1 MVLNRVMCEQAGEKH
16 APPWA
21 KALAPMGPSPEQ
33 AKWSAK
39 FRARWSRLS
48 PDRQFELYGT
58 SDQRKAEDDGWQRF
72 RTSFRLRF
80 GRETVRSGRFRCICA
95 EITAALQSRVEG
107 ETLCAALH
115 IEKLNAIAL
124 GRSLNARLVDAPIN
138 GLALRSARRRD
149 NIAEYWITSGRS
161 K

>member
-1 MVLNRVMCEQAGEKH
+1 MCEQAGEKH

-21 KALAPMGPSPEQ
+21 KALAPMGSSPERT
-33 AKWSAK
+33 KWSAK

-48 PDRQFELYGT
+48 PERQLELYGT

-72 RTSFRLRF
+72 HTSFRLRS
-80 GRETVRSGRFRCICA
+80 GRETVRSGRFRCTSKAIA
-95 EITAALQSRVEG
+95 EALQCGIEG

-138 GLALRSARRRD
+138 GLTLRSATRRD
-149 NIAEYWITSGRS
+149 NITEYWITRR
-161 K
+161 KKT